1 MTSAILGSWKLVSAS
16 SSTANGERNAA
27 PFGPTP
33 TGFLTY
39 TQDGRMSAMISY
51 GGRKRLSTSDSFS
64 APTEELVEAFRTFI
78 AYAGRFTLDGNKII
92 HHVEISSIQD
102 WVDTDLIRT
111 IKFEGDRIILAT
123 PPQPSG
129 GNLQTFEL
137 IWQRLSATSG

>member
-1 MTSAILGSWKLVSAS
+1 
-16 SSTANGERNAA
+16 
-27 PFGPTP
+27 
-33 TGFLTY
+33 
-39 TQDGRMSAMISY
+39 MSAMISY

-123 PPQPSG
+123 PPQPSAG
-129 GNLQTFEL
+129 SLQTFEL
-137 IWQRLSATSG
+137 IWQRLSATSRSTQQPGT